1 MRESSRQS
9 KVSELIKRELAKI
22 LQLHIFNSQSISKTP
37 FYLTVTEVQI
47 SKDLKNAMI
56 FVLPFFPTDQ
66 KISDDDILKIILSES
81 YMLRK
86 NLSSLNLRFLP
97 KLKFKIDKLV
107 EENRKIDELFSSPRI
122 SQDLQ

>member
-9 KVSELIKRELAKI
+9 KVSELVKRELAKI
-22 LQLHIFNSQSISKTP
+22 LQSHIFNSHSILKIP

-47 SKDLKNAMI
+47 SKDLKNSTV
-56 FVLPFFPTDQ
+56 FVHPFFPTNQ
-66 KISDDDILKIILSES
+66 KISDDDILKIISSES
-81 YMLRK
+81 YKLRK
-86 NLSSLNLRFLP
+86 NLGSLNLRFLP
-97 KLKFKIDKLV
+97 KIKFKIDKLL